1 MMVVQEKSVVDILLS
16 NLLIFSYIII
26 YMSYI
31 LDYLNNYKIK
41 NNETIGFDL
50 ELQNKQNNYEIT
62 ECSNI
67 TECYQITNECCKNI
81 NKFRQYERTK
91 DETIVVG
98 LELPNQEGKLIRFIP
113 RNVNIITKQG

>member
-1 MMVVQEKSVVDILLS
+1 MNNK
-16 NLLIFSYIII
+16 
-26 YMSYI
+26 YI
-31 LDYLNNYKIK
+31 LEYLYYYKIK
-41 NNETIGFDL
+41 NDEIIHSDL
-50 ELQNKQNNYEIT
+50 EQLNNYEIT

-98 LELPNQEGKLIRFIP
+98 LELPNQDGKLIRFVP
-113 RNVNIITKQG
+113 RNITVITKQG

>member
-1 MMVVQEKSVVDILLS
+1 MNNK
-16 NLLIFSYIII
+16 
-26 YMSYI
+26 YI
-31 LDYLNNYKIK
+31 LEYLYYYKIK
-41 NNETIGFDL
+41 NDEIIHSDL
-50 ELQNKQNNYEIT
+50 EQQNNYEIT

-98 LELPNQEGKLIRFIP
+98 LELPNQDGKLIRFVP
-113 RNVNIITKQG
+113 RNITVITKQG

>member
-1 MMVVQEKSVVDILLS
+1 
-16 NLLIFSYIII
+16 
-26 YMSYI
+26 MSYI

-41 NNETIGFDL
+41 NNETIGFGL

-113 RNVNIITKQG
+113 RNVTVITKQG

>member
-1 MMVVQEKSVVDILLS
+1 MNNK
-16 NLLIFSYIII
+16 YII
-26 YMSYI
+26 
-31 LDYLNNYKIK
+31 DYLFNCKIK
-41 NNETIGFDL
+41 NDEKNLVGL
-50 ELQNKQNNYEIT
+50 ELENKQNNYEIP

-98 LELPNQEGKLIRFIP
+98 LELPNQEGKLIRFVP
-113 RNVNIITKQG
+113 RNITVITKQG